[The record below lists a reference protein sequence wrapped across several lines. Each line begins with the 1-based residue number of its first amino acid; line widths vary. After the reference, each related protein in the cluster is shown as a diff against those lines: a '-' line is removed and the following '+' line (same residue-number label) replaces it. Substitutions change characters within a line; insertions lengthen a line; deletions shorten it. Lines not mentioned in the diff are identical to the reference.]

1 MSTVFQTMEL
11 NNLRPAKG
19 STHSVKRIGRGQGS
33 GNGGT
38 STRGHKGDKAR
49 SGHKNKRHHEGG
61 QTPLQRRLPKRGF
74 KNPFRVEYIPM
85 NLGQLQAISEKFN
98 VTTITA
104 EFLYENRYIQKGERV
119 KILAA
124 GELTTAL
131 TLSAHGCSDTAKAA
145 IEAKGGSFTAFVY
158 PTKAVEAAA

>member
-1 MSTVFQTMEL
+1 LKIEKIFQTMEL

-33 GNGGT
+33 GHGGT

-119 KILAA
+119 KVLGT
-124 GELTTAL
+124 GELTSAL
-131 TLSAHGCSDTAKAA
+131 TVTAHGCSDTAKAA
-145 IEAKGGSFTAFVY
+145 IEAKGGSVIIMA
-158 PTKAVEAAA
+158 PGKAAVAV